1 MSHQVKQR
9 FNIRSRDKHHCKL
22 NCFNMLPDDAT
33 DIKKASLNERREVLN
48 WIPAEDITTSLSAAC
63 RPRSVKNMTDVSHA
77 FNPSMLY
84 RKEVSMHP
92 SNVHVHPFF
101 SISPL
106 LAPVGVLSSG
116 DDGTKFYTV
125 YCKYISEVTDGD
137 ML

>member
-1 MSHQVKQR
+1 
-9 FNIRSRDKHHCKL
+9 
-22 NCFNMLPDDAT
+22 
-33 DIKKASLNERREVLN
+33 
-48 WIPAEDITTSLSAAC
+48 
-63 RPRSVKNMTDVSHA
+63 
-77 FNPSMLY
+77 MLY

-137 ML
+137 MLWHVFSTEQDTGVLVRCEAVMASWLES